1 MDKIKEII
9 NYLLSARNIQSI
21 MILIVIVL
29 GVVYSA
35 NTFLKPKIDDLV
47 RINND
52 ISTNKDRYEGLVS
65 RKKAKDLEEKK
76 SLVKFDKVPVKIY
89 RSTKTGLPIES
100 ASIDFVTKII
110 GMLEQTDNDIL
121 DISYKIDPLNE
132 TEKLTMPSTVSVVQL
147 DMTLNGTYTSFQDF
161 VYTLYGYDYL
171 ATIKAIKV
179 IPLKENKNI
188 LEINVVLWLY
198 VTR

>member
-89 RSTKTGLPIES
+89 RSAKTGLPIES

-147 DMTLNGTYTSFQDF
+147 DMTLNGTYNSFQDF

>member
-1 MDKIKEII
+1 MDKVKEII

-21 MILIVIVL
+21 MILVIIIL
-29 GVVYSA
+29 GVVYSI
-35 NTFLKPKIDDLV
+35 NTFLKPKWDEVI

-89 RSTKTGLPIES
+89 RSKKAGLPIES

-110 GMLEQTDNDIL
+110 DMLSQTDNDIL
-121 DISYKIDPLNE
+121 DISYKIDPLSE